1 MARAQLGQP
10 SAPAALVDHRARL
23 LLLVGLLVWAMLGLA
38 GCASAPPR
46 SLPHYCANITGHGW
60 RKLLR
65 HPSRF
70 TYRIHTVPPVPPV
83 LRFIQQQARQD
94 DREAYSTLN
103 MGAGFA
109 IFVAPGDAERTV
121 AIAQRLGIGARV
133 AGALE
138 VGDKQL
144 LIEPLG
150 IRFGDDDLQLR

>member
-1 MARAQLGQP
+1 M
-10 SAPAALVDHRARL
+10 
-23 LLLVGLLVWAMLGLA
+23 
-38 GCASAPPR
+38 
-46 SLPHYCANITGHGW
+46 
-60 RKLLR
+60 
-65 HPSRF
+65 
-70 TYRIHTVPPVPPV
+70 PPVPPV